1 VTVFDGTRSSAASI
15 IVFVQASEIP
25 LVRITSSP
33 EGKVNPANQIV
44 IIGSTTLKAAGTF
57 VYSLND
63 TSIDIVASS
72 LSSVAERLPAGLSV
86 VTLTMGANTLAA
98 GSTLAFTLSSTSTV
112 SFILFSITVLHS
124 FYHTEFFC
132 SFI

>member
-15 IVFVQASEIP
+15 IVFVQAIDIP
-25 LVRITSSP
+25 LVHITSSP
-33 EGKVNPANQIV
+33 EGKINPANQIV
-44 IIGSTTLKAAGTF
+44 IIGSITLKTAGSF

-98 GSTLAFTLSSTSTV
+98 GSTLAFTLSSTSTF
-112 SFILFSITVLHS
+112 SSALFSIIV
-124 FYHTEFFC
+124 
-132 SFI
+132 